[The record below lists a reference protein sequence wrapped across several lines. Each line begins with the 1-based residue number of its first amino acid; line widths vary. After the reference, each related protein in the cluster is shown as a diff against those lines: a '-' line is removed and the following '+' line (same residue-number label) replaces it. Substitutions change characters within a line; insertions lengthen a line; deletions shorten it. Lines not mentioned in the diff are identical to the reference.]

1 MTRYLITFEVES
13 NFYQEAYKDGI
24 SMSQL
29 LEELEFDLQ
38 DQLDEYDLQKL
49 LTRLVFSEDQEDL
62 IIFAPKKSCRGE

>member
-1 MTRYLITFEVES
+1 MRFRLRLALVF
-13 NFYQEAYKDGI
+13 

-49 LTRLVFSEDQEDL
+49 LTRLVFSEDQEDM
-62 IIFAPKKSCRGE
+62 IIVAPKKSC

>member
-24 SMSQL
+24 SMAQL

-38 DQLDEYDLQKL
+38 DQLDEYDLRKL
-49 LTRLVFSEDQEDL
+49 LTRLVFSEDQEDI
-62 IIFAPKKSCRGE
+62 IIFAPKKHC

>member
-24 SMSQL
+24 AMAQL

-38 DQLDEYDLQKL
+38 DQLEEYDLQKL

-62 IIFAPKKSCRGE
+62 IIFAPKKRYCGE

>member
-24 SMSQL
+24 SMAQL

-49 LTRLVFSEDQEDL
+49 LTRLVFSEDQADI
-62 IIFAPKKSCRGE
+62 IIFAPKKGY

>member
-38 DQLDEYDLQKL
+38 D
-49 LTRLVFSEDQEDL
+49 
-62 IIFAPKKSCRGE
+62 